1 MKTPLVSVVIVSHS
15 RPKELRQVLMS
26 LCSQTLSEIE
36 IIVVDNKSGASPEIE
51 MVVNEFNGCRLLQNN
66 ENAGFARA
74 INQGMRAAAG
84 EYIYLS
90 VDDVVL
96 DRECL
101 ERFLNFKRMHSEV
114 GLLSGVLYYARDP
127 QTIECAG
134 GKLNLGQF
142 YQLTLNH
149 FAERDIGQMCEP
161 FEVTFIL
168 GGIIFAQR
176 KFLMDIG
183 GFRED
188 FFMYFEDSELSI
200 RVKRLGYSLM
210 VLPQAKLYDLIAP
223 NNFQA
228 SFVEPQKVANLL
240 AVYLLHAQA
249 WLLPIVYFRFL
260 FSHCRDILKTGGVK
274 SALYKKAWGTFL
286 YAIPRLISDRWR
298 FNRLIEKMSFHE
310 DAKINT
316 LPISAQNHLTL
327 GKTNL

>member
-1 MKTPLVSVVIVSHS
+1 MKAPLVSVVIVSHS

-26 LCSQTLSEIE
+26 LRSQTLSEIE
-36 IIVVDNKSGASPEIE
+36 IIVVDNKSDASPEIE
-51 MVVNEFNGCRLLQNN
+51 IVVNEFNGCRLLQNY
-66 ENAGFARA
+66 ENVGFARA
-74 INQGMRAAAG
+74 MNQGMHIAAG
-84 EYIYLS
+84 EYLYLS

-114 GLLSGVLYYARDP
+114 GLLSGVLYYAREP

-249 WLLPIVYFRFL
+249 WLLPIIYIRFL
-260 FSHCRDILKTGGVK
+260 FSHCRDILKTGDVK

-286 YAIPRLISDRWR
+286 YAIPKLLGDRWR
-298 FNRLIEKMSFHE
+298 FNHLIEKRAFHE
-310 DAKINT
+310 NGKINNLT
-316 LPISAQNHLTL
+316 LIAQNYLTSD
-327 GKTNL
+327 KTDL